1 MSLDDLRDQIL
12 SNFNEERVKVNQRL
26 LIDKILARYSS
37 EFVIYRELMQ
47 NSDDA
52 KSSSIQIVF
61 ETENNKVKRI
71 IFKNNGFAFRP
82 EDWDRLK
89 TIAEGNPDEQKIG
102 AFGVGFYSLFSFCEN
117 PFVSSGGQG
126 MAFYWRENQLFTKQG
141 PIEDKDKGWTTF
153 LMDARVPIELPDVE
167 DFARFLANSSL
178 FTVNLQEISVYFND
192 TMPIKLSK
200 KMQDPKLMVI
210 ASEYDVFSPLKLF
223 HLTSVDVRDVQL
235 DVKYQTEES
244 SIFFRIASGNL
255 DVSVND
261 EFSEEMERITKKKPP
276 NKTNIQMIFT
286 GFEKHNSSSKNVSP
300 VFKDLLIYPEQGRLY
315 IGFSTQQT
323 TGCCSHLAARVIPTM
338 ERESIDL
345 ANKTLAEYNSEMLC
359 LAGTLCRIL
368 YEDEMDQIKRLY
380 NEKIN
385 NETNEE
391 NIKLIRELL
400 EKRAAHALTHFTF
413 SQSTPNKQVGEIIAL
428 QFFNCLETDLSIL
441 STNGVLPIS
450 DVRIPNSEMIG
461 FIKKVPLVPKII
473 LEQCDSFLKEAKDIW
488 KFIVELTF
496 QDVLYELKNR
506 TLSEDEMID
515 LLKWWISYKSNK
527 DNIDP
532 ATEFMKL
539 ARIGD
544 RPLNTF
550 RYILNPGRIPPNI
563 DIPDEVL
570 PYTISKNLESQDL
583 KKWLGWTELTLVD
596 WAKFIVNKPDLENEP
611 TFARKVLQILARNL
625 DNTSKSNIEIIRQL
639 FVQKKCIPTILGMKI
654 PNEAYFE
661 NVNLFPDLP
670 RIDFEKPLTVKNLME
685 LFGVRKV
692 VELELIFDHL
702 NGQGDWDHMKL
713 IKYLAT
719 MYDDL
724 KDEEIKILK
733 NKPIWPK
740 EDLLESNSNGS
751 NSNEGEETKSK
762 QRFIARKL
770 YTPIALHREFGLPVI
785 SFKGRWSHNTD
796 EGKFLIK
803 LGLKDHPTLEKILE
817 LVTPSTDSQI
827 HSIALKYLLDNFDEK
842 YSKDY
847 KPAEVKVAFLPCM
860 EPNIYSKPLEC
871 FINSGCE
878 IMKFQVVQ
886 QDLRYQVEK
895 LGVLRDPNREMLL
908 NRLTQDPPQ
917 DKDNA
922 KKIFEY
928 LASQQTCFTASD
940 WKMLANSKFI
950 PVKNGI
956 DSPNHCFFKIQDK
969 MLDEF
974 YSHVDFGDKANGF
987 LSKCGVKAEPSY
999 IDYVE
1004 LLTNSSVK
1012 LWKLIGNDIEKY
1024 LSILRNIASS
1034 IIYIRNNPKDIISA
1048 MKKAPVLVG
1057 ITKEKENID
1066 SEIKETKRYHL
1077 VSAENVFICDDES
1090 YRDIL
1095 NPITAPVETILEDFY
1110 KKLGCR
1116 LLSESVK
1123 EISIAKGNIRETKK
1137 SRQLLE
1143 LIIERASIFYFGQ
1156 SETMIKRNEEY
1167 LKKLKAKEIDY
1178 IETTYTLD
1186 TIKKVQQNEAS
1197 ILQDKVINSWV
1208 LFITSNSNFC
1218 DISKQIIKFIFKS
1231 KDWNNWKEITSLN
1244 TLLTSSLENLKFM
1257 GIPVDRI
1264 LKQKNNY
1271 QHVVNQ
1277 MRIDQG
1283 DEFSFTLDT
1292 EEMKEMKSPSPVP
1305 SDNKN
1310 YISGDARTINYENMR
1325 VLRSSLHDA
1334 VKACYSRDIDKDEVK
1349 EYRKPNIE
1357 DIMGSLPGII
1367 QSCLND
1373 TNKNDYCEIVPDEE
1387 LHCVETLQDIDIYI
1401 PRDLNKS
1408 EILSQ
1413 AHTASLDRFINMLRD
1428 LVDAFEISLKDISI
1442 FYDNNTNTIA
1452 FNRNRIMFFNFRFYL
1467 GLHDED
1473 CKIKPTIK
1481 VITYWFMMFCH
1492 ELAHNFIKNHNS
1504 EHEYYSLSFVE
1515 IYMPNFLELMK
1526 KRQFLTSGIN
1536 DGRFV
1541 KLN

>member
-1 MSLDDLRDQIL
+1 
-12 SNFNEERVKVNQRL
+12 NK
-26 LIDKILARYSS
+26 
-37 EFVIYRELMQ
+37 
-47 NSDDA
+47 DDA

-61 ETENNKVKRI
+61 ETENNKVTRI

-286 GFEKHNSSSKNVSP
+286 GFEEHNSSSKNVSP

-827 HSIALKYLLDNFDEK
+827 HSKALKYLLDNFDKK

-878 IMKFQVVQ
+878 ILKFQVVQ

-1024 LSILRNIASS
+1024 LSILRKIAMDVKLYGS
-1034 IIYIRNNPKDIISA
+1034 ITRKLNLIEKMKSAPILIAVKRQDNVNNMNVVNQEVQKHQLATANEIYINDDI
-1048 MKKAPVLVG
+1048 VYQ
-1057 ITKEKENID
+1057 
-1066 SEIKETKRYHL
+1066 EIFNTL
-1077 VSAENVFICDDES
+1077 
-1090 YRDIL
+1090 
-1095 NPITAPVETILEDFY
+1095 TAPEEDYLEPLY
-1110 KKLGCR
+1110 KWLGCKSLHDAVR
-1116 LLSESVK
+1116 EASVPRGMIYQT
-1123 EISIAKGNIRETKK
+1123 ENSQQLQLTIR
-1137 SRQLLE
+1137 
-1143 LIIERASIFYFGQ
+1143 ERASLFYFKHPKHD
-1156 SETMIKRNEEY
+1156 IKRDEEW
-1167 LKKLKAKEIDY
+1167 LKRLKVMEVYSIV
-1178 IETTYTLD
+1178 TTYSLGSKSHTKENS
-1186 TIKKVQQNEAS
+1186 TS
-1197 ILQDKVINSWV
+1197 ILQDAGGMNSWT
-1208 LFITSNSNFC
+1208 LYITSKLKLL
-1218 DISKQIIKFIFKS
+1218 DISKHIAKNIFKTREFNS
-1231 KDWNNWKEITSLN
+1231 TFCIH
-1244 TLLTSSLENLKFM
+1244 TLLTTSLSSLKGM
-1257 GIPVDRI
+1257 GYPVDRI
-1264 LKQKNNY
+1264 L
-1271 QHVVNQ
+1271 QHPKLKCFENSQQRSLKRKVSATPDVIQNL
-1277 MRIDQG
+1277 R
-1283 DEFSFTLDT
+1283 
-1292 EEMKEMKSPSPVP
+1292 KS
-1305 SDNKN
+1305 
-1310 YISGDARTINYENMR
+1310 
-1325 VLRSSLHDA
+1325 
-1334 VKACYSRDIDKDEVK
+1334 
-1349 EYRKPNIE
+1349 
-1357 DIMGSLPGII
+1357 
-1367 QSCLND
+1367 
-1373 TNKNDYCEIVPDEE
+1373 
-1387 LHCVETLQDIDIYI
+1387 LQDSINGCNLFGGNIDGINTQEYFENIQISYCDII
-1401 PRDLNKS
+1401 PAQSLTHVGFLQEIKLFTYKDADPS
-1408 EILSQ
+1408 EIMS
-1413 AHTASLDRFINMLRD
+1413 HTRTAPLTRFIN
-1428 LVDAFEISLKDISI
+1428 ILKDLSGVFGIVPTKVI
-1442 FYDNNTNTIA
+1442 HLFYDDNTTCIA
-1452 FNRNRIMFFNFRFYL
+1452 FNFNRSLFFNFKFYL
-1467 GLHDED
+1467 GYHDNE
-1473 CKIKPTIK
+1473 CITRPT
-1481 VITYWFMMFCH
+1481 VNAMTYWFMTFCH
-1492 ELAHNFIKNHNS
+1492 ELAHNYVHDHNAKHEHYFSSFAEVYMPKFLDILKNH
-1504 EHEYYSLSFVE
+1504 EA
-1515 IYMPNFLELMK
+1515 PNELLHK
-1526 KRQFLTSGIN
+1526 SKR
-1536 DGRFV
+1536 V
-1541 KLN
+1541 KY